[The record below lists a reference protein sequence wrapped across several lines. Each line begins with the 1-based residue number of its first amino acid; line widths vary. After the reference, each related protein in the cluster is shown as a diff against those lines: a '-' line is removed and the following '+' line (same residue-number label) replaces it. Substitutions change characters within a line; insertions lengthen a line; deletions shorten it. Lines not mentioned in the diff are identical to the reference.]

1 MRMNLTQTDKINV
14 QLSSANGTATSFTIT
29 EAATLRA
36 FAERAEEQLAEI
48 LPRSAWKGARV
59 TCRPAGPSASSYKF
73 GAKSTECT
81 LERGATGWFLIAC
94 ETARVY
100 PKNPSKC
107 AVSLTAAQ
115 TAAAPLYAKRRLEAR
130 FGLAVLPETATAHE
144 HMRLAAE
151 ARKLIGAS

>member
-1 MRMNLTQTDKINV
+1 MRLNLTRTDKIDAK
-14 QLSSANGTATSFTIT
+14 LSSVNGTATSFTIT
-29 EAATLRA
+29 EASTLRA
-36 FAERAEEQLAEI
+36 FAERAEEQLSEI
-48 LPRSAWKGARV
+48 LPKSAWKGAQV

-107 AVSLTAAQ
+107 VVSLTAAQ
-115 TAAAPLYAKRRLEAR
+115 SAAAPLYAKRRLEGR
-130 FGLAVLPETATAHE
+130 FELAELPETATAHE
-144 HMRLAAE
+144 RMSLAAE